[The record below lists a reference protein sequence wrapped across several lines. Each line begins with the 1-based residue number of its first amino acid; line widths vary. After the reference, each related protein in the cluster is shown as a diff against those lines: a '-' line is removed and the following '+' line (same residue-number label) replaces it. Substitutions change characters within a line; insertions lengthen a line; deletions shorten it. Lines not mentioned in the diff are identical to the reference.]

1 LKKRLAIILLCAAV
15 LVGIG
20 GKVGYDWWDNH
31 TYITIDGEKMR
42 RDVTALN
49 YSGKSLTELAK
60 IKELSCLEKLDM
72 RNTGLSAEQYE
83 ELQDAMPDCEILW
96 QIPFQGGLLEQ
107 DTESVSVTGL
117 SETDAAMLSYL
128 EKLRK
133 LDVTGCQNYALLE
146 DLKASRPE
154 LEVHYTVR
162 LGEGEYS
169 CRAEELVLEN
179 ADPEQLSAAL
189 PYLYNLTRVSFVG
202 QTPDNEQIYE
212 WKVAYPEV
220 TFVWVFE
227 VCGVSTDSMKT
238 QLYLSDIPINNIEE
252 LESSLKY
259 FYNLEQVEL
268 CRCGIPSEELDALW
282 KRHPEIRFIWEVR
295 VGQCTVRTDATTF
308 MPAKF
313 DYYRSGNRFLTD
325 QDMGELKYCVDL
337 ICMDLG
343 HMDISDYSFLNDMP
357 NMQYLILADTRGKD
371 FSPLASLKELK
382 YLELFMT
389 SFDQAEVLVGLTNLE
404 DLNLGTTQITNVEPL
419 KQMTW
424 LKHLWLPANRN
435 LHRPEKNALIA
446 ALPNTIIN
454 FQGAGST
461 GYGWRNIP
469 NYYAMRDLLGM
480 PYAPGK

>member
-1 LKKRLAIILLCAAV
+1 MKKRLAVILLCAAV

-20 GKVGYDWWDNH
+20 GKLGYDWWDNH
-31 TYITIDGEKMR
+31 TYMTVDGEKMR
-42 RDVTALN
+42 RDVTVLD
-49 YSGKSLTELAK
+49 YSGKPLTELAK
-60 IKELSCLEKLDM
+60 IKELSGLEKLDM
-72 RNTGLSAEQYE
+72 RNTGLSADQYE
-83 ELQDAMPDCEILW
+83 ELHAALPDCEILW
-96 QIPFQGGLLEQ
+96 QVPFQGGFLEL

-128 EKLRK
+128 PKLQK

-146 DLKASRPE
+146 DLKAGRPE

-169 CRAEELVLEN
+169 CRVAELVLEN
-179 ADPEQLSAAL
+179 ADPEQVAAAL
-189 PYLYNLTRVSFVG
+189 PYLKNLTRVQFVG
-202 QTPDNEQIYE
+202 RTPDSEQIYA
-212 WKVAYPEV
+212 WKCTYPEV
-220 TFVWVFE
+220 TFVWDFE
-227 VCGVSTDSMKT
+227 VCGVSTDSLKT
-238 QLYLSDIPINNIEE
+238 QLYLSDIPIDNIEE
-252 LESSLKY
+252 VESSLKY
-259 FYNLEQVEL
+259 FYNLEQVEM
-268 CRCGIPSEELDALW
+268 CRCGVSGEELDALG
-282 KRHPEIRFIWEVR
+282 KRHPETRFIWEVR

-313 DYYRSGNRFLTD
+313 AYYRSGNRVLVD
-325 QDMGELKYCVDL
+325 KDMEELKYCVDL
-337 ICMDLG
+337 VCIDLG
-343 HMDISDYSFLNDMP
+343 HMDITDYTFLTYLSKL
-357 NMQYLILADTRGKD
+357 QYLILADTRGKD

-424 LKHLWLPANRN
+424 LKHLWLPANKHV
-435 LHRPEKNALIA
+435 HRPEKNALVA
-446 ALPNTIIN
+446 ALPNTVIN
-454 FQGAGST
+454 FQGSGST